1 MSENI
6 VLFFTLSSMIVTP
19 NIPAWCMKPPEI
31 LFDLHSGKKSES
43 NPHILKDDFRKMQIR
58 YKNYQQIYTD
68 GSKKDSKA
76 GCAVISD
83 NHSNMQRIP
92 DDSSIF
98 TAEAKAI
105 DLALDF
111 ISTCD
116 AKNKFIKFS
125 DSLSV
130 LKAMNHTSSKNPQI
144 QKLLE
149 KCHELVAYKETAL
162 CWMIP
167 SHIGIQGN
175 EMVDKQAKTSLSL
188 EPTSFKIPF
197 FNFKPSSNKYI
208 LEEWQTSWNN
218 SIGNKL
224 LDIKPTIGEYQSV
237 VRNIRREEVVL
248 ARLHL
253 GHTRVTHS
261 YLLQSEEQPQCV
273 GCDAP
278 FTVRHFLLE
287 CGDFAQV
294 RNNCFH
300 VDNMNELFQD
310 IHIDSIMTFLRQI
323 NLFNKILLLFLKSCF
338 VLHLY
343 QTIIQI
349 F

>member
-1 MSENI
+1 
-6 VLFFTLSSMIVTP
+6 
-19 NIPAWCMKPPEI
+19 
-31 LFDLHSGKKSES
+31 
-43 NPHILKDDFRKMQIR
+43 
-58 YKNYQQIYTD
+58 
-68 GSKKDSKA
+68 
-76 GCAVISD
+76 
-83 NHSNMQRIP
+83 
-92 DDSSIF
+92 
-98 TAEAKAI
+98 
-105 DLALDF
+105 
-111 ISTCD
+111 
-116 AKNKFIKFS
+116 
-125 DSLSV
+125 
-130 LKAMNHTSSKNPQI
+130 MNHTSSKNPQI

-149 KCHELVAYKETAL
+149 KCHELLAYKEIAL
-162 CWMIP
+162 CWIP

-188 EPTSFKIPF
+188 EPTSFEIPF
-197 FNFKPSSNKYI
+197 SNFKPSINKYI

-248 ARLHL
+248 ARLRL

-261 YLLQSEEQPQCV
+261 YLLQGEELPQCV

-300 VDNMNELFQD
+300 VDNMKELFQD
-310 IHIDSIMTFLRQI
+310 IHIDSIMRFLRQI
-323 NLFNKILLLFLKSCF
+323 NLFNKI
-338 VLHLY
+338 
-343 QTIIQI
+343 
-349 F
+349 